1 MVSLGKFRHMS
12 QCSTADG
19 HFVILAIDHR
29 ANLREALSAA
39 RGIPVDDKE
48 VGEFKRDVVRA
59 LGDLCSGVLGD
70 PAFVLGYGIASGL
83 LRGTQGLI
91 APVEVTNYALHPSDR
106 EVQFIP
112 GWNVEKA
119 KRVGLN
125 GMKLLLYFHPDAP
138 TASQRIRLAQMLA
151 DVCNRYDIPLFVEPV
166 LHQLKSRS
174 AMTSD
179 ERIHASV
186 DMARKMAEAGADI
199 LKLEFPVDVTVE
211 SDEYLWENALNAV
224 NAACGDVPWVLLSG
238 GMEAAVFARQAE
250 FACKAGSSGVMAG
263 RALWN
268 PAVKAGAGGADSR
281 ISALQTRARR
291 ELDHLA
297 NIVKAHAVPFW
308 EKTGR
313 PVVGLN
319 WYEDYSGFNGAK

>member
-39 RGIPVDDKE
+39 RGMPVDDTE
-48 VGEFKRDVVRA
+48 VGDFKRDVVVA

-91 APVEVTNYALHPSDR
+91 APAEVTNYALHPSER

-125 GMKLLLYFHPDAP
+125 GMKLLFYFHPDAP
-138 TASQRIRLAQMLA
+138 TAPQRIRLAQMMA
-151 DVCNRYDIPLFVEPV
+151 EVCSRYEIPLFLEPV
-166 LHQLKSRS
+166 LHPLKTKPV
-174 AMTSD
+174 MTSD
-179 ERIHASV
+179 ERIRAAV
-186 DMARKMAEAGADI
+186 RTARIMAEAGADI
-199 LKLEFPVDVTVE
+199 LKLEFPVDTAVE
-211 SDEYLWENALNAV
+211 RDEYLWENALQAV
-224 NAACGDVPWVLLSG
+224 NAACGDVPWMLLSG
-238 GMEAAVFARQAE
+238 GMEPVAFARQAE
-250 FACKAGSSGVMAG
+250 FACKAGASGIMAG
-263 RALWN
+263 RSLWN

-281 ISALQTRARR
+281 VSVLQTRARR
-291 ELDHLA
+291 DLDHLA
-297 NIVKAHAVPFW
+297 NIVKAHATPFW

-313 PVVGLN
+313 PPVGFN

>member
-1 MVSLGKFRHMS
+1 MVSLGKFRHLS
-12 QCSTADG
+12 QCTTPDG

-39 RGIPVDDKE
+39 RGMPVDDGE
-48 VGEFKRDVVRA
+48 VGDFKRDVVTA

-70 PAFVLGYGIASGL
+70 PGFVLGYGISSGL
-83 LRGTQGLI
+83 LRGSQGLI
-91 APVEVTNYALHPSDR
+91 APVEVTNYAVHPSER

-138 TASQRIRLAQMLA
+138 TAPQRIRLAQMLA
-151 DVCNRYDIPLFVEPV
+151 EVCSRYDIPLFLEPI
-166 LHQLKSRS
+166 LHPLRTRPT
-174 AMTSD
+174 MTSD
-179 ERIHASV
+179 EQIRAAV
-186 DMARKMAEAGADI
+186 EMARLMSEAGADV
-199 LKLEFPVDVTVE
+199 LKLEFPVDVTVDR
-211 SDEYLWENALNAV
+211 DEYLWENALKAINR
-224 NAACGDVPWVLLSG
+224 ACHDVPWVLLSG
-238 GMEAAVFARQAE
+238 GMDATTFARQAE
-250 FACKAGSSGVMAG
+250 FACKAGASGIMAG

-291 ELDHLA
+291 DLEHLA
-297 NIVKAHAVPFW
+297 NIVKAHATPFW

-313 PVVGLN
+313 PAVGFD
-319 WYEDYSGFNGAK
+319 WYENYSGFNGTK